1 MLSLRPLM
9 AADLPRLEPW
19 FNDTETRHW
28 LGDRR
33 WPANKLGMGGPSHH
47 ALLALVDDIPAAL
60 ADVDISDDRRAAF
73 AIVVAPEQR
82 RRGVGNAVTSAL
94 LKLPEF
100 SDVSE
105 WFAGVETGNVAS
117 RQLLESCGFV
127 RMTDE
132 GAEGFSYFSRRMIG
146 WPRLPWQP
154 SWSAPPEQSRRGI
167 SKVAW
172 SRSSAF

>member
-1 MLSLRPLM
+1 MLSLRPLT

-19 FNDTETRHW
+19 FNDADTRHW

-82 RRGVGNAVTSAL
+82 RRGVGRAVTSAL
-94 LKLPEF
+94 LKLPQFAE
-100 SDVSE
+100 VCE
-105 WFAGVETGNVAS
+105 WFAGVETGNIAS
-117 RQLLESCGFV
+117 RQLLEFL
-127 RMTDE
+127 
-132 GAEGFSYFSRRMIG
+132 
-146 WPRLPWQP
+146 RLC
-154 SWSAPPEQSRRGI
+154 SHDGRGRRGLLVLFAPHEW
-167 SKVAW
+167 VAAPAVAAVLVRAAGTVPAW
-172 SRSSAF
+172 DFEGRLEP